1 MTQSVEG
8 VSYLAA
14 FGGGVVS
21 FASPCVL
28 PIVPAYLSV
37 ITGLDV
43 AEVRSGARQH
53 LGRITRDTS
62 LFVAGFSVVFILL
75 GLSATAVGQVLFR
88 NHLLLTR
95 LSGAAVLAM
104 ALFLVGSVVLSSRA
118 GLPGRLSSRAGLPGR
133 LSSRAGVPG
142 RSNSRALWMYGEA
155 RFHPSP
161 SRLGPLAA
169 PVAGAAFGFG
179 WTPCIGPILA
189 SVLAVAA
196 SQGRSLEG
204 ATLLAFYS
212 LGLGVPF
219 LVTGLAFGRLAGAFD
234 WVKRHFAVLTFSSA
248 VVLAGFGILLA
259 LDRLTW
265 VTTQLQTALQA
276 VGLGRLVSLG

>member
-43 AEVRSGARQH
+43 AEVRSGARHH
-53 LGRITRDTS
+53 LGRITRDTT

-75 GLSATAVGQVLFR
+75 GLSATALGQALFR
-88 NHLLLTR
+88 NHVLLTR

-104 ALFLVGSVVLSSRA
+104 ALLLLGSVVLSSGAGSALGPASRAGSAFGPASRA
-118 GLPGRLSSRAGLPGR
+118 GLPGRLSIP
-133 LSSRAGVPG
+133 
-142 RSNSRALWMYGEA
+142 WMYGEA

-161 SRLGPLAA
+161 SRFGPLAA

-204 ATLLAFYS
+204 ATLLACYS

-219 LVTGLAFGRLAGAFD
+219 LATGLAFGRLAGAFD
-234 WVKRHFAVLTFSSA
+234 WVRRHFAVLTCSSA

>member
-1 MTQSVEG
+1 MPVPTMSQSVVG

-43 AEVRSGARQH
+43 AEVRSGPRHH

-62 LFVAGFSVVFILL
+62 LFVAGFSAVFILL
-75 GLSATAVGQVLFR
+75 GLSATAIGQALFR

-95 LSGAAVLAM
+95 LSGVAVLAM
-104 ALFLVGSVVLSSRA
+104 ALFLVGSLALRA
-118 GLPGRLSSRAGLPGR
+118 P
-133 LSSRAGVPG
+133 
-142 RSNSRALWMYGEA
+142 WMYGEA

-161 SRLGPLAA
+161 SRFGPLAA

-189 SVLAVAA
+189 SVLAIAA
-196 SQGRSLEG
+196 TQGRALEG
-204 ATLLAFYS
+204 ATLLACYS
-212 LGLGVPF
+212 LGLGLPF

-234 WVKRHFAVLTFSSA
+234 WVRRHFTVLTFSSA
-248 VVLAGFGILLA
+248 LVLAGFGTLLA

-265 VTTQLQTALQA
+265 VTTELQTALQA

>member
-37 ITGLDV
+37 ITGLDL
-43 AEVRSGARQH
+43 AEVRSGARHH

-62 LFVAGFSVVFILL
+62 LFIAGFSVVFILL
-75 GLSATAVGQVLFR
+75 GLSATAVGEVLFR
-88 NHLLLTR
+88 NHVLLTR

-104 ALFLVGSVVLSSRA
+104 ALFLVGSLAVSSRS
-118 GLPGRLSSRAGLPGR
+118 GRPGRLRAP
-133 LSSRAGVPG
+133 
-142 RSNSRALWMYGEA
+142 WMYGEA

-161 SRLGPLAA
+161 SRFGPLAA

-196 SQGRSLEG
+196 AQGRSLEG
-204 ATLLAFYS
+204 ATLLACYS
-212 LGLGVPF
+212 LGLGLPF

-234 WVKRHFAVLTFSSA
+234 WVKRHFAVLTLCSA

>member
-1 MTQSVEG
+1 MAQSVEG

-43 AEVRSGARQH
+43 AEVRSGARRH
-53 LGRITRDTS
+53 LGRISRDTA
-62 LFVAGFSVVFILL
+62 LFVAGFSAVFILL
-75 GLSATAVGQVLFR
+75 GLSATTVGQALFR

-95 LSGAAVLAM
+95 VSGAAVLAM

-118 GLPGRLSSRAGLPGR
+118 GRPGRLSSRAGLPGQ
-133 LSSRAGVPG
+133 LSFRAGLRG
-142 RSNSRALWMYGEA
+142 QLRAPWMYAEA
-155 RFHPSP
+155 RFHPNP
-161 SRLGPLAA
+161 SRFGPLAA

-179 WTPCIGPILA
+179 WTPCIGPVLA
-189 SVLAVAA
+189 SVLAIAA
-196 SQGRSLEG
+196 TQGRAIEG
-204 ATLLAFYS
+204 AALLACYS

-219 LVTGLAFGRLAGAFD
+219 LATGLAFGRLAGAFD
-234 WVKRHFAVLTFSSA
+234 WVRRHFTVLTFSSA
-248 VVLAGFGILLA
+248 LVLAGFGILLA

-265 VTTQLQTALQA
+265 VTTQLQTALQS

>member
-62 LFVAGFSVVFILL
+62 LFVGGFSVVFILL

-104 ALFLVGSVVLSSRA
+104 ALFLVGSLVLSSRA
-118 GLPGRLSSRAGLPGR
+118 GLA
-133 LSSRAGVPG
+133 G
-142 RSNSRALWMYGEA
+142 RSRIPWMYGEA
-155 RFHPSP
+155 RLHPSL
-161 SRLGPLAA
+161 SRFGPLAA

-196 SQGRSLEG
+196 SQGRALEG
-204 ATLLAFYS
+204 ATLLACYS
-212 LGLGVPF
+212 LGLGVPSWSPDWPSAASPAPS
-219 LVTGLAFGRLAGAFD
+219 TG
-234 WVKRHFAVLTFSSA
+234 SS
-248 VVLAGFGILLA
+248 
-259 LDRLTW
+259 DT
-265 VTTQLQTALQA
+265 
-276 VGLGRLVSLG
+276 SPS